1 MRLYRA
7 YICVPVYVYKH
18 MLRCECAHSLVY
30 MCICMWAYLD
40 MCVSACLLCVHIHV
54 DGCVFMCL
62 HMHVYMCVCMYSSQK
77 TNVIPVNKWN
87 RTNKVWV
94 ERTWEQMRVKYSE
107 TWWDDYLPGIMAL
120 FTNHKS
126 LMVLKNFAMSF
137 ICTGF
142 SYTISMYLQGTNQLS
157 NFAQIQWVKILTPSC
172 SYVLERLFLT
182 TIYDQ
187 TDLI

>member
-1 MRLYRA
+1 MWM
-7 YICVPVYVYKH
+7 CTFTCVYVY
-18 MLRCECAHSLVY
+18 MYVGLFGYVCECMFAVCAHSCGW
-30 MCICMWAYLD
+30 MC
-40 MCVSACLLCVHIHV
+40 
-54 DGCVFMCL
+54 
-62 HMHVYMCVCMYSSQK
+62 MHVSTYACVYVCMYSSQK

-172 SYVLERLFLT
+172 SYILERLFLT